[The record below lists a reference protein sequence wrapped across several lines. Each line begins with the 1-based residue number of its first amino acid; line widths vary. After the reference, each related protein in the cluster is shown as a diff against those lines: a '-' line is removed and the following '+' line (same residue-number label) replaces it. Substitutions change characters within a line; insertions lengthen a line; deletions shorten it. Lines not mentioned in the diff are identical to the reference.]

1 VQAALRPTAPGS
13 SAANLPSIFSGEQK
27 PVTQRERDSGS
38 LMDIFDKQRRLHL
51 DEPAPLPEPAPV
63 TAKPTP
69 QKQAV
74 AAEPPPKR
82 RTSKRRHSSP
92 SSSWTINYQGARKTD

>member
-1 VQAALRPTAPGS
+1 
-13 SAANLPSIFSGEQK
+13 
-27 PVTQRERDSGS
+27 
-38 LMDIFDKQRRLHL
+38 MDIFDKQRSLHL

-63 TAKPTP
+63 AAEPTP

-74 AAEPPPKR
+74 AAEPPPTR